1 MSTRPLLKAVEDT
14 RDAPIPATN
23 ADKARALIAM
33 LERGSEAPAG
43 VPPDRLRDWAR
54 DLIQTVEGGAPA
66 EPPAPP
72 PTVRRRR
79 LFAADAPKL
88 APAPAAPAPP
98 PPASASAAPAPT
110 GRLTLTAP
118 MPHSPE
124 APAQAT
130 RPAVPSTFSTV
141 EVRKVVD
148 STIDPASLGREHPA
162 IIAMTLLGKPTLEQ
176 ARALRS
182 LAGGQV
188 RAVHRALRQLEEAA
202 PPPPSAEPTV
212 PRLA

>member
-1 MSTRPLLKAVEDT
+1 MTNPLLKAVEET
-14 RDAPIPATN
+14 RGAADPATN

-33 LERGSEAPAG
+33 LEQGRDAPTD

-54 DLIQTVEGGAPA
+54 DLIRTVEGSAPA
-66 EPPAPP
+66 AAPSQPAAQ
-72 PTVRRRR
+72 RRRR
-79 LFAADAPKL
+79 LFSADAPKL
-88 APAPAAPAPP
+88 APTSPAAPPRAAPP
-98 PPASASAAPAPT
+98 APQSAPT

-124 APAQAT
+124 GPAKAAS
-130 RPAVPSTFSTV
+130 PALHSTFSTA

-148 STIDPASLGREHPA
+148 ATLDPATLGREHPA

-176 ARALRS
+176 ASALRS

-188 RAVHRALRQLEEAA
+188 RAVHKALRQLEQAT
-202 PPPPSAEPTV
+202 PSGQRV
-212 PRLA
+212 PSRTA